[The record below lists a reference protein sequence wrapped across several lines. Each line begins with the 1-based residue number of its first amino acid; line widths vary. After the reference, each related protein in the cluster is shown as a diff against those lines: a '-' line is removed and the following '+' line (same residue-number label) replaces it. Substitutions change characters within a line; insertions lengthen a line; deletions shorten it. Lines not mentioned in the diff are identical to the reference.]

1 MGERRWVGESVW
13 SHGRGRGRG
22 WGGVMQQVRKA
33 IRGMSV
39 FPSFEFIIYY
49 GCFYFYFLLGYRDNG
64 FHSLEGFSISGFI
77 GGWGF

>member
-1 MGERRWVGESVW
+1 
-13 SHGRGRGRG
+13 
-22 WGGVMQQVRKA
+22 MQQVRKA

-39 FPSFEFIIYY
+39 FPSFEFNIYY

>member
-1 MGERRWVGESVW
+1 MW

-22 WGGVMQQVRKA
+22 WGNAAGKEGYWGHERFFFLR
-33 IRGMSV
+33 IHILR
-39 FPSFEFIIYY
+39 EFNIYY
-49 GCFYFYFLLGYRDNG
+49 VFLFWILYLGVGING